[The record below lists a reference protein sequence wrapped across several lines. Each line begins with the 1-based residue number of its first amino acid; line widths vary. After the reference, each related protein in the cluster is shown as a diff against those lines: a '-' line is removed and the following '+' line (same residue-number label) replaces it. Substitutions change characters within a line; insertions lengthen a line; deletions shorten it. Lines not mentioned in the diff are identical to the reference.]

1 MFLGFVDA
9 VRNDGIVIAEI
20 TKKRLKN
27 LQLKNRCQLLIYPQ
41 KGTLNDCIEN
51 VIHQGMDSVFWQ
63 KQQKGVLKSLRALV
77 IRVHECQQRGC
88 FKPHHSPQ
96 DEDFHVI
103 KKK

>member
-63 KQQKGVLKSLRALV
+63 KQQKRVLKSVRALV
-77 IRVHECQQRGC
+77 INTWNSRWRG
-88 FKPHHSPQ
+88 
-96 DEDFHVI
+96 
-103 KKK
+103 